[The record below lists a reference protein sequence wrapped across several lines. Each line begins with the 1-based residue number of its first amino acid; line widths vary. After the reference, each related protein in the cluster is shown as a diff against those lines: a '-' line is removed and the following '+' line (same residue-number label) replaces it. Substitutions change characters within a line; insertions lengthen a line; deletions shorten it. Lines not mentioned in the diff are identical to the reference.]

1 VHPKPTLNTFDAV
14 MLVVGLVVGVG
25 IFRAPQ
31 LVAQHTGDGSLFLA
45 LWLAGGLVSL
55 VGALCYVE
63 LATAY
68 PDAGGE
74 YHFLSRA
81 FGPRLA
87 FLFGW
92 SRMTV
97 IQTGSI
103 ALLAFVF
110 GDYAA
115 ELLGRGT
122 WASPLLAASAV
133 LVLTGL
139 NAAGIRQGRTAQ
151 NVLTLVEV
159 CGLGLV
165 IAAGLLLAAP
175 GAAAQAPPAQSGSAT
190 LGLAMVFVLLT
201 FGGWNEAAYLSAE
214 LRGPQS
220 MSRALVL
227 GIGVITLLYVLV
239 NVVYLKGLGLEG
251 IAAADAVAADLLR
264 RAAGQAGAVALSL
277 LVAFAAFSSVNATI
291 ITGARSS
298 YALGRDFP
306 IFRPLGEW
314 RAGRES
320 PVNALL
326 VQGGVALLLIG
337 FGAVARGGF
346 EAMVAYTAPVFWL
359 FFLLT
364 GLSLVVL
371 RRRDP
376 ERRRPYR
383 VPLYP
388 VTPLVFCAAA
398 AFMLYASLRY
408 AGAGAWLGLA
418 VMLLGVPLLAAMGE
432 RPRRVRAA

>member
-1 VHPKPTLNTFDAV
+1 VRPKPTLSTFDAV

-31 LVAQHTGDGSLFLA
+31 LVAQHTGEGWLFIA
-45 LWLAGGLVSL
+45 AWVAGGLVSL
-55 VGALCYVE
+55 VGALCYAE

-92 SRMTV
+92 SRMAV

-110 GDYAA
+110 GDYVAD
-115 ELLGRGT
+115 LVGRGQ
-122 WASPLLAASAV
+122 WASPLFAAGAV
-133 LVLTGL
+133 LALTGL
-139 NAAGIRQGRTAQ
+139 NVAGIRQGRTAQ

-159 CGLGLV
+159 LGLGLV
-165 IAAGLLLAAP
+165 IIAGLFLAAP
-175 GAAAQAPPAQSGSAT
+175 GAAPQPPAQSGSAT

-214 LRGPQS
+214 LRGPRS
-220 MSRALVL
+220 MGRALVL
-227 GIGVITLLYVLV
+227 AIGVITVLYVLA
-239 NVVYLKGLGLEG
+239 NLAYLNGLGLG
-251 IAAADAVAADLLR
+251 GVAAAEAVAADLMR
-264 RAAGQAGAVALSL
+264 RAAGEAGAALLSL
-277 LVAFAAFSSVNATI
+277 IVAFAAFSSVNATI
-291 ITGARSS
+291 ITGARGS

-306 IFRPLGEW
+306 VFRPLGEW
-314 RAGRES
+314 RGGRES

-326 VQGGVALLLIG
+326 VQGGLALLLIG
-337 FGAVARGGF
+337 FGAAARGGF

-364 GLSLVVL
+364 GLSLFVL
-371 RRRDP
+371 RWRDP
-376 ERRRPYR
+376 GARRPYR

-398 AFMLYASLRY
+398 AFMLYSSLRY
-408 AGAGAWLGLA
+408 AGAGAWLGVA
-418 VMLLGVPLLAAMGE
+418 VMLAGVPLLAVMGS
-432 RPRRVRAA
+432 RPARAPTA